1 MSTRKKV
8 AFHTLGCKLNFTET
22 STIARSFVENG
33 FELTDFSKKADFY
46 VINTCSVTDNADK
59 KFKNILNRAKKRNP
73 NAFNIIVGCYAQL
86 KPKYISEIPG
96 VDLVLGANEK
106 FNVIDYVGQLDKANT
121 FVYSCDINDVN
132 KYESSYSVDD
142 RTRSFL
148 KVQDGC
154 DYKCTYCTIPNARG
168 ISRSDSLENI
178 KMNVSEIAS
187 KDIKEIILTGV
198 NIGDYGKGEFGNK
211 KHETTFLELIKELDL
226 TQNINRFRISSIE
239 PNLLKNVIIDFIA
252 TSNLFVPHFHIPL
265 QSGSNKILGL
275 MKRRYRKELYEDRI
289 RYIHSK
295 INDVCIGVDVIVGFP
310 GETDSDFKETYNFL
324 LNLDI
329 SYLHVFSYSERD
341 NTEASN
347 MLNPVPKNVRFQRS
361 KMLRSLSEKKRRI
374 FYNSQINRVR
384 PVLFES
390 ENKLGYIY
398 GYTDNY
404 IKVRHPW
411 NPKLSNKI
419 VQAKLIEID
428 NDGFVRIKLSEK
440 KLKKEKQYLY
450 SYSNW

>member
-1 MSTRKKV
+1 MSTKKKV

-22 STIARSFVENG
+22 STIARSFLENG

-59 KFKNILNRAKKRNP
+59 KFKNVLNRAKKRNP
-73 NAFNIIVGCYAQL
+73 NAFNIVVGCYAQL
-86 KPKYISEIPG
+86 KPKSISKIPG

-106 FNVIDYVGQLDKANT
+106 FNVIDYIGQLDKANT
-121 FVYSCDINDVN
+121 FVYSCDINDVK

-178 KMNVSEIAS
+178 KINVSEIAS

-211 KHETTFLELIKELDL
+211 RHETTFLELIKELDL
-226 TQNINRFRISSIE
+226 TKNINRFRISSIE
-239 PNLLKNVIIDFIA
+239 PNLLKNDIIDFVA
-252 TSNLFVPHFHIPL
+252 SSNLFVPHFHIPL

-295 INDVCIGVDVIVGFP
+295 IRDVCIGVDVIVGFP
-310 GETDSDFKETYNFL
+310 GETDSDFHETYNFL

-347 MLNPVPKNVRFQRS
+347 MLNPVPKNIRYERS

-374 FYNSQINRVR
+374 FYNSQINSLK

-404 IKVRHPW
+404 VKVRHPW
-411 NPKLSNKI
+411 SPKLSNKI
-419 VQAKLIEID
+419 VQAKLTDID

-440 KLKKEKQYLY
+440 KQRMEKKYLY
-450 SYSNW
+450 SDSNW